1 MAQPYPLGVRLEGR
15 RVLVVG
21 AGAVSTR
28 RVRDLLGAGALVEVV
43 APEVDGRLEQLAGT
57 GAVVLHRR
65 PFSPED
71 LLHPTPAW
79 LVLTATGTVDAE
91 VAAAA
96 EEARVWCLRADDA
109 AASPLHRPAVATGA
123 PGTPAEGITVAVSG
137 GSDPRR
143 AVAVRDA
150 VQAALANGTL
160 PVRRHRPTGE
170 PDAPQHPGPAGGP
183 PGKVWLVGAGPGDA
197 GLITV
202 RGQQLLAAA
211 DVVVTDRLGTAE
223 HLASLPPGVEVV
235 DVGKSPGRHGTIQD
249 RIHEVLVEHALAGR
263 QVVRLKGGDPFVLG
277 RGGEE
282 VEHCLAHGV
291 EVEVVPGITSA
302 ISVPAAAGIP
312 VTHRGVST
320 SFAVASGHA
329 GAAGLGSLLQVTDA
343 TLVLLMAVGHLEEIC
358 TALVA
363 AGRPPGTAAAV
374 VERGWT
380 PEQRTTRATLGE
392 LAAVAAA
399 RGVTNPAVVVI
410 GDVATVPLGA
420 RTP

>member
-1 MAQPYPLGVRLEGR
+1 MAQPYLLGVRLEGR

-21 AGAVSTR
+21 AGTVSSR
-28 RVRDLLGAGALVEVV
+28 RVPDLLAAGALVEVV
-43 APEVDGRLEQLAGT
+43 APEVDDALQRLADAG
-57 GAVVLHRR
+57 ALVLHRR
-65 PFSPED
+65 PFAPED
-71 LLHPTPAW
+71 LLRPAPAW

-96 EEARVWCLRADDA
+96 EETRVWCLRADDA
-109 AASPLHRPAVATGA
+109 AASPLHRPAVARGA
-123 PGTPAEGITVAVSG
+123 DGSPAEGIVVAVSG
-137 GSDPRR
+137 DADPRR

-150 VQAALANGTL
+150 VLAGLDSGVL
-160 PVRRHRPTGE
+160 PVRRRRTG
-170 PDAPQHPGPAGGP
+170 AGGR

-197 GLITV
+197 GLISV
-202 RGQQLLAAA
+202 RGRALLAAA

-223 HLASLPPGVEVV
+223 HLASLSPEVEVV

-302 ISVPAAAGIP
+302 VSVPAAAGIP

-320 SFAVASGHA
+320 SFVVASGHA

-343 TLVLLMAVGHLEEIC
+343 TVVLLMAVGHLEEIC

-380 PEQRTTRATLGE
+380 PEQRTTHATLGE
-392 LAAVAAA
+392 LAAAASA

-410 GDVATVPLGA
+410 GDVAAVPLTR
-420 RTP
+420 RTGTSGPSRG